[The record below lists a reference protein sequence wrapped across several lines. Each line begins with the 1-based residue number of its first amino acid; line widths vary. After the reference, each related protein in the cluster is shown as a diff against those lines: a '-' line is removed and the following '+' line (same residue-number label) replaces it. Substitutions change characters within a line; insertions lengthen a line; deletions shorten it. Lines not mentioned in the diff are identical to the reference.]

1 MIYEACSSGLPWF
14 PWFSVFNLPL
24 YLQFSILYIMCCTLI
39 SQNLYYN
46 LFYVTLQI
54 ALFGFFLALYQL
66 EIFSAF
72 LWLTEVVIILV
83 CLFILFHTN
92 PSGNVSKVI
101 TSNYF
106 SKNVS
111 IFVLLSLAC
120 FNYNYWLLSEWA
132 VADFLISSFYWE
144 DYYEAHNNDNMND
157 LYGMFLSFYWFNSL
171 EFLIIGLVL
180 LLGSLLCVQLNKFL
194 KINKSLSYVSFFE
207 IFDYFKEVSKILFLR
222 KQNLVDQ
229 ANSASNTRFYWR
241 KFVK

>member
-1 MIYEACSSGLPWF
+1 MYCI
-14 PWFSVFNLPL
+14 V
-24 YLQFSILYIMCCTLI
+24 I

-83 CLFILFHTN
+83 CLFILFHTT
-92 PSGNVSKVI
+92 PSGNISKI
-101 TSNYF
+101 IKNNYIN
-106 SKNVS
+106 KNACV
-111 IFVLLSLAC
+111 FVLLAISC
-120 FNYNYWLLSEWA
+120 FNYNYWLLPEWA
-132 VADFLISSFYWE
+132 VADFLLGSFYWE
-144 DYYEAHNNDNMND
+144 DYYEAYNNENMND

-171 EFLIIGLVL
+171 EFIIIGLVL

-194 KINKSLSYVSFFE
+194 KTNKSLSYVSFFE

-229 ANSASNTRFYWR
+229 ENSSSSTRFYGR
-241 KFVK
+241 KFAK